1 MTPEPAPRFLAL
13 ETVGKLH
20 RRSLDLFGG
29 LDGVRDPGA
38 IESALASAQNAW
50 LYGGGDVYDVAAAY
64 AFHLAESQAYLDGN
78 KRTAVACALVFL
90 VTNGVEVPPDQG
102 QLYAAMIAL
111 ARRELDKPGLAALL
125 RRQFPRA

>member
-1 MTPEPAPRFLAL
+1 MSYGSPDR
-13 ETVGKLH
+13 
-20 RRSLDLFGG
+20 RRS
-29 LDGVRDPGA
+29 VRLRPHGERAREWTPGA
-38 IESALASAQNAW
+38 I
-50 LYGGGDVYDVAAAY
+50 
-64 AFHLAESQAYLDGN
+64 
-78 KRTAVACALVFL
+78 TAVACALVFL

>member
-1 MTPEPAPRFLAL
+1 MTPEPEPRFLAL
-13 ETVGKLH
+13 ETVGRLH
-20 RRSLDLFGG
+20 RRSLELFGG

-38 IESALASAQNAW
+38 IESAIASAQNTW
-50 LYGGGDVYDVAAAY
+50 TYGGGDVYAVAAAH
-64 AFHLAESQAYLDGN
+64 AFHVAEAQAYLDAN
-78 KRTAVACALVFL
+78 ERTAAARAIVFL

-125 RRQFPRA
+125 RRQFPHA